1 MQKQTKIISF
11 HSPLSQTGQTS
22 IVNLVGCYLAK
33 QDNYVAILELSKYT
47 GMSVFLNKK
56 LGNLKNDLKTC
67 LIDPTKVRNNLVESV
82 HSNKL
87 FFLSQNSKSTASD
100 LTSYNSKNIDLI
112 VEQLMG
118 SFDYVLIDLP
128 SEITDVA
135 AVRVLGSN
143 FKFKIDHRV
152 ITITENVL
160 ALKKL
165 NDYDNMISRSVSNR
179 DKREKTTL
187 VVNKSKVR
195 YSPAFEPYLTG
206 LPYTEIVNLVNVPYV
221 EEFPYLAN
229 EGNIFSLGR
238 TKEAKQ
244 FYGST
249 DMIARIIEEDI
260 EGVGISRSV
269 KASQSK
275 RKVQNTN
282 IFDMLGKKGKKKGKK
297 SKPPKQG
304 KTPKNSKNNKNK
316 KQGGLFGGKG
326 GKKPKQEQDQ
336 NMNYN
341 NNYQQMD
348 DNYNNQQQFNF
359 DQNQEYYNQNEYDSS
374 GMNFDNSNLPKG
386 EYVE

>member
-22 IVNLVGCYLAK
+22 IVNLVGCYLAR
-33 QDNYVAILELSKYT
+33 QDNYVVILELSKYT

-67 LIDPTKVRNNLVESV
+67 LIDPTKVKNNLVESV
-82 HSNKL
+82 HNSKL

-100 LTSYNSKNIDLI
+100 LISYNSKNIDLI
-112 VEQLMG
+112 VEQLIG
-118 SFDYVLIDLP
+118 SFDYILIDLP

-135 AVRVLGSN
+135 SVRVLGSN

-152 ITITENVL
+152 TVITENIL

-179 DKREKTTL
+179 EKREKTTL

-195 YSPAFEPYLTG
+195 YSPAFEPYLSG
-206 LPYTEIVNLVNVPYV
+206 MPFTEIVNLVNVPYV

-260 EGVGISRSV
+260 EGVGISKSV
-269 KASQSK
+269 KASKSK

-282 IFDMLGKKGKKKGKK
+282 IFGLLGKKDKKKKR
-297 SKPPKQG
+297 KPTKPAR
-304 KTPKNSKNNKNK
+304 KNSKAKPNRNK
-316 KQGGLFGGKG
+316 KGNKGLFKR
-326 GKKPKQEQDQ
+326 K
-336 NMNYN
+336 
-341 NNYQQMD
+341 
-348 DNYNNQQQFNF
+348 NNQNVQQNTDQQFNF
-359 DQNQEYYNQNEYDSS
+359 NQQGQDYGQQNYGQQNYGQQNYDYNEI
-374 GMNFDNSNLPKG
+374 NFDNSNLPD
-386 EYVE
+386 ERYME